1 MRGAVR
7 LVASVRH
14 RIAGQDWGEE
24 HRGGVGAVAEMAG
37 GGSSKKTILKTF
49 SIFSPCYL
57 SSLFQPVALESLLC
71 SSPHSVALQPH
82 PTHAQRHLPPIL
94 SWPSLQAEATA
105 CRCLLSVSHFLSVP
119 SVYFPPTAR
128 GKSLLRIKSPGSFP

>member
-1 MRGAVR
+1 M
-7 LVASVRH
+7 VASVRH

-71 SSPHSVALQPH
+71 SSPHSVTLQPH

-105 CRCLLSVSHFLSVP
+105 CRCLLSCLPLPFSPLSLFPTHSQGEVS
-119 SVYFPPTAR
+119 PPHKIPWQLPMA
-128 GKSLLRIKSPGSFP
+128 